1 MKCNRYELACCG
13 RVEMLY
19 MRSIKLFRFK
29 MLLISVAGGSDKI
42 FKRQVIATR
51 GVRRGD
57 SGGISIRLGM
67 GRQYKSNSVKIN
79 N

>member
-1 MKCNRYELACCG
+1 
-13 RVEMLY
+13 
-19 MRSIKLFRFK
+19 MRSILFRCK
-29 MLLISVAGGSDKI
+29 IILISIGGRSDGI
-42 FKRQVIATR
+42 LSFFVEKRQVIATR